1 MPTNKIIEHAA
12 SKVFCQ
18 RVAFLALRAAHKA
31 AKETPNDITRMAYS
45 EFVFRGGEKAV
56 LLALHVVAA
65 SDAISAALEGGDPDA
80 VQDSDIEA
88 ALAEIW
94 AMRSAAFGAA
104 DNQVMQMRRMVDETA
119 KHAEGVMNAVAEVRR
134 GRAAA
139 PGT

>member
-1 MPTNKIIEHAA
+1 MPTNKIIEQAA

-18 RVAFLALRAAHKA
+18 RVAFLAMRAAHKA

-65 SDAISAALEGGDPDA
+65 SDAISAALEGGDGDPDA

-94 AMRSAAFGAA
+94 AIRSAAFGAA
-104 DNQVMQMRRMVDETA
+104 DMQVVQMRSLTNENA
-119 KHAEGVMNAVAEVRR
+119 KYAESVMNAVAEL
-134 GRAAA
+134 RAARD
-139 PGT
+139 T